1 MDGED
6 AAEGSLVE
14 ALSGRGL
21 VAAVGAGGKK
31 TTLWRLAEAHDRA
44 VVTAAT
50 RIPLFGERVR
60 ELVVTDDPVGA
71 VESAL
76 GRDVDESPWPLGLV
90 PGRADDVRYEGYGT
104 EVVSGL
110 ADAVGEDL
118 DAILLKADGA
128 RNRLFKAP
136 DEHEPQVPDRAD
148 TVLPIASATV
158 VGQPLDETHVH
169 RPERVGDIADL
180 DPGGEIEP
188 VHVAREFVTK
198 QDSLTLTLPVAVFGL
213 FFLVQALFPTRVS
226 SAVDATT
233 STILQSGGPVFLG
246 VIFLAVCYC
255 LFLLLGPWG
264 DVKLGGPDTEPSYT
278 YPTYF
283 TLVFTA

>member
-148 TVLPIASATV
+148 TILPIASATV

-188 VHVAREFVTK
+188 VHVARVLASGRGGLKSVPSGARPVPVVNMCDDDALAAVGREVAAGVLERADVPRVVLTRMDRGRVVDVVT
-198 QDSLTLTLPVAVFGL
+198 
-213 FFLVQALFPTRVS
+213 
-226 SAVDATT
+226 
-233 STILQSGGPVFLG
+233 
-246 VIFLAVCYC
+246 
-255 LFLLLGPWG
+255 
-264 DVKLGGPDTEPSYT
+264 
-278 YPTYF
+278 
-283 TLVFTA
+283 